1 MEKLLLTKKEFKEIM
16 QVLPKVS
23 KEEFR
28 PILQGVCFNSNEVV
42 ALDGFRLSIRRF
54 KGELSGEYTIHA
66 KDLKEV
72 LNTCKRDIE
81 YVEIVF
87 NVFTNKAIFN
97 LLDKEK
103 KLVKTFECKYLDGTY
118 IAYKSLLNNN
128 FAGIIELKDTK
139 ELLDIIKPLKKNQ
152 GITLEIED
160 NKLSIYNVVTDL
172 EKRESLLYHIR
183 DIEIN
188 NKRKLNITIGI
199 NATYLKEAIK
209 DYRTC
214 DIKYNGKLQSIVIES
229 TEEKNKYE
237 LVLPLRI
244 LKGIEKA
251 S

>member
-1 MEKLLLTKKEFKEIM
+1 MEKLLLTKKEFKELM
-16 QVLPKVS
+16 QVLAKAS
-23 KEEFR
+23 KEEVR
-28 PILQGVCFNSNEVV
+28 PILQGVCFNNSEVV
-42 ALDGFRLSIRRF
+42 TMDGSRLSIRRF
-54 KGELSGEYTIHA
+54 KGELNREYTIHA
-66 KDLKEV
+66 KELKEV
-72 LNTCKRDIE
+72 LNSCKRDIE
-81 YVEIVF
+81 HIEIIF
-87 NVFTNKAIFN
+87 NNKAIFN

-103 KLVKTFECKYLDGTY
+103 KLVKTFECKYLDGSY
-118 IAYKSLLNNN
+118 IAYKSLLNDN

-172 EKRESLLYHIR
+172 EKRESHLYHIG
-183 DIEIN
+183 DIDIN
-188 NKRKLNITIGI
+188 NKRKLNIVIGI

-209 DYRTC
+209 DYKTC
-214 DIKYNGKLQSIVIES
+214 DVKYNGKFQSVVIES
-229 TEEKNKYE
+229 AEEKNKYE

>member
-16 QVLPKVS
+16 QVLPKAS
-23 KEEFR
+23 KEEVR
-28 PILQGVCFNSNEVV
+28 PILKGICFNSSEVV
-42 ALDGFRLSIRRF
+42 ALDGYRLSIRRF
-54 KGELSGEYTIHA
+54 KGYLNGEYTIHA

-81 YVEIVF
+81 HVEIAF
-87 NVFTNKAIFN
+87 NNKAIFN
-97 LLDKEK
+97 LLDKGK
-103 KLVKTFECKYLDGTY
+103 KLVKTFECKYLDGSY
-118 IAYKSLLNNN
+118 IAYKSLLNNS

-139 ELLDIIKPLKKNQ
+139 ELLDVIKPLKKNQ

-160 NKLSIYNVVTDL
+160 NKLSIYNVVADL
-172 EKRESLLYHIR
+172 EKRENHLYHIG

-188 NKRKLNITIGI
+188 NKIKLNITIGV

-209 DYRTC
+209 DYKSC
-214 DIKYNGKLQSIVIES
+214 DIKYNGKLQFIVIES

-237 LVLPLRI
+237 LVLPIRLVGEF
-244 LKGIEKA
+244 KKA

>member
-28 PILQGVCFNSNEVV
+28 PILQGVCFNNNEVV

-54 KGELSGEYTIHA
+54 KGELSGEYIIHA

-72 LNTCKRDIE
+72 LNTCKRDME
-81 YVEIVF
+81 HVEIIF
-87 NVFTNKAIFN
+87 DNKTIFN
-97 LLDKEK
+97 LLDKGK
-103 KLVKTFECKYLDGTY
+103 NLVKTFECKYLDGLY
-118 IAYKSLLNNN
+118 IAYKSLLNNS

-160 NKLSIYNVVTDL
+160 NKLSIYNVVADL
-172 EKRESLLYHIR
+172 EKIESHLYHIG

-188 NKRKLNITIGI
+188 NKIKLNITIGV

-209 DYRTC
+209 DYKTC

-229 TEEKNKYE
+229 AEEKNKYE